1 MGNLLPNET
10 IMMLLTTEQR
20 RGLVS
25 EAMELSSNKYLEYLQ
40 MYALFIMRD
49 YIYNQYAGYLTV
61 KNNAW
66 YISFEEPKWKTIF
79 LMKHP

>member
-1 MGNLLPNET
+1 
-10 IMMLLTTEQR
+10 MMLLTTEQR